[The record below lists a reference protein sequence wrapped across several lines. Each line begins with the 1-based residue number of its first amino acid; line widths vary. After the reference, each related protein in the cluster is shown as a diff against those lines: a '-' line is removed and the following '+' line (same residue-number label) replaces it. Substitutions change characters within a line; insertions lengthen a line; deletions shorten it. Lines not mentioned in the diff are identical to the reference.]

1 MLSPQDIANQAFQK
15 AVFGGYDMASVDE
28 FLDTLSED
36 YSALYKEN
44 AILKNKLKVLVE
56 KVEEY
61 RSTEDSMRVALITAQ
76 KMSKEMTDEAEA
88 KAKAIIEDAEG
99 EARRKVEELKLG
111 TREEEERLEK
121 AKAKTA
127 AFIAEVSE
135 KFGAHIRLLETIDVE
150 PAELPAEPEAPAEE
164 PVDTVEE
171 TAKSIE
177 DSLARILADAPA
189 AEDLS
194 DTKPVTIDSEGG
206 RFKNLQFG
214 DNYGK

>member
-1 MLSPQDIANQAFQK
+1 
-15 AVFGGYDMASVDE
+15 
-28 FLDTLSED
+28 
-36 YSALYKEN
+36 
-44 AILKNKLKVLVE
+44 
-56 KVEEY
+56 
-61 RSTEDSMRVALITAQ
+61 MRVALITAQ

-99 EARRKVEELKLG
+99 AARRKVEELRLG

-127 AFIAEVSE
+127 AFIADVSE
-135 KFGAHIRLLETIDVE
+135 KFGAHIRLLETIDTE
-150 PAELPAEPEAPAEE
+150 PAELPPEPAAPAEE
-164 PVDTVEE
+164 PVDAVEE

-177 DSLARILADAPA
+177 DSLARILSEPA
-189 AEDLS
+189 GDLS